1 MSTMPDKHQ
10 VHHTEVQIS
19 ADDVRLDGLL
29 VVEPASLGLVLML
42 ERTGTTLATD
52 RSAFIAAALQQ
63 AGLSTLQVG
72 MLGHEEERHAPDNW
86 HQVSLLAT
94 RLEAVVT
101 WVSRQPGLQS
111 QPLVV
116 LAREAAAGAAV
127 RVAARKTSPFVA
139 IACRGGRPD
148 LAGMEPL
155 RALRTPLLMVA
166 GEYDAV
172 LPANRQ
178 VEQFLAG
185 GGELIVVAGASHT
198 LEEPGTL
205 DEASRHFATWFQRQI
220 AASDQPAE

>member
-1 MSTMPDKHQ
+1 MSTMPNKYQ
-10 VHHTEVQIS
+10 VHHVEVQIA
-19 ADDVRLDGLL
+19 ADNLRLNGLL
-29 VVEPASLGLVLML
+29 AVEPASMGLVLML

-52 RSAFIAAALQQ
+52 RSAFISAALQQ

-86 HQVSLLAT
+86 HQVSLLTT
-94 RLEAVVT
+94 RLEAVVA
-101 WVSRQPGLQS
+101 WVARQPGLQS

-116 LAREAAAGAAV
+116 LAREAAAAAAV
-127 RVAARKTSPFVA
+127 RVAGHKGSPFVA

-155 RALRTPLLMVA
+155 RALKTPLLMVV
-166 GEYDAV
+166 GEYDEA

-198 LEEPGTL
+198 FEEPGTL

-220 AASDQPAE
+220 TTSSHPPE